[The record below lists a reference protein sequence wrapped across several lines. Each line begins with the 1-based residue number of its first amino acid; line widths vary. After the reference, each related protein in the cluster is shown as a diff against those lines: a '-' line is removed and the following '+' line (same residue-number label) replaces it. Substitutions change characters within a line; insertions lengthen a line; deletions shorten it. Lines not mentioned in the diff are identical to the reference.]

1 MLNQIKLNI
10 GRHICLSV
18 YLCLYKKAYLC
29 ASDFLW
35 EKAKTYTL
43 KFSIVVRWRRLCE
56 NTSKTVSSANKWKEW
71 KVVQPKKREITKK
84 NVSVPILF
92 LYFKSYSCKMLIY
105 SILLYIKI
113 TFTRFPKV
121 RIIKWS
127 PNHKTHLFTI
137 EEICNKDTQKIG
149 IDIIR

>member
-43 KFSIVVRWRRLCE
+43 KFSIIVRGRRLCE

-71 KVVQPKKREITKK
+71 KVVQPKKQEITKK

-92 LYFKSYSCKMLIY
+92 LLIDDCLCKTLIY

-113 TFTRFPKV
+113 TFSRF
-121 RIIKWS
+121 RIGRDNNFRFLRSYRIKS
-127 PNHKTHLFTI
+127 KMAVITITAKTLV
-137 EEICNKDTQKIG
+137 QK
-149 IDIIR
+149 

>member
-43 KFSIVVRWRRLCE
+43 RFSIIVRGWRLCE
-56 NTSKTVSSANKWKEW
+56 NISKMVSSANKWKEW

-92 LYFKSYSCKMLIY
+92 LYFESYSCKILIC
-105 SILLYIKI
+105 SILLYVKI
-113 TFTRFPKV
+113 TFHRFLAMKSGV
-121 RIIKWS
+121 FHKIFGGGEAII
-127 PNHKTHLFTI
+127 
-137 EEICNKDTQKIG
+137 
-149 IDIIR
+149 

>member
-43 KFSIVVRWRRLCE
+43 EFSIIVRGRRLCE

-71 KVVQPKKREITKK
+71 KVMQPKKREITKK
-84 NVSVPILF
+84 NVSVPVLF
-92 LYFKSYSCKMLIY
+92 LYFKSYLYKTLIY
-105 SILLYIKI
+105 SVLSYIKI
-113 TFTRFPKV
+113 TFYRFLIQGISQHALKV
-121 RIIKWS
+121 SVLHNFTNIWKLAHIRMDFGRIM
-127 PNHKTHLFTI
+127 
-137 EEICNKDTQKIG
+137 
-149 IDIIR
+149 

>member
-43 KFSIVVRWRRLCE
+43 RFSIVVWGRRLCE

-71 KVVQPKKREITKK
+71 KVVQPKKRGITKK
-84 NVSVPILF
+84 NVSVPVLF
-92 LYFKSYSCKMLIY
+92 LYFESSLCKMFIY

-113 TFTRFPKV
+113 TFTRFFTKA
-121 RIIKWS
+121 S
-127 PNHKTHLFTI
+127 PIPNPGMFFLI
-137 EEICNKDTQKIG
+137 LVW
-149 IDIIR
+149 

>member
-43 KFSIVVRWRRLCE
+43 RFSIVVWGRRLCK

-84 NVSVPILF
+84 NVSVSVLF
-92 LYFKSYSCKMLIY
+92 LYFESCLCKIFIY
-105 SILLYIKI
+105 SILPYIKI
-113 TFTRFPKV
+113 TFNRFFFCGDIQKYLGREAYLNWLDKN
-121 RIIKWS
+121 RI
-127 PNHKTHLFTI
+127 T
-137 EEICNKDTQKIG
+137 D
-149 IDIIR
+149 

>member
-43 KFSIVVRWRRLCE
+43 KFSIIVRGRRLCE

-84 NVSVPILF
+84 NVSVPVLF
-92 LYFKSYSCKMLIY
+92 LYFESCLCKMFIY
-105 SILLYIKI
+105 SILLYIKTTFSRFNQRQI
-113 TFTRFPKV
+113 TCLQVVCNMSFVILSVSFK
-121 RIIKWS
+121 
-127 PNHKTHLFTI
+127 LFRGSTLRQ
-137 EEICNKDTQKIG
+137 N
-149 IDIIR
+149 

>member
-43 KFSIVVRWRRLCE
+43 KFSIIVRGRILCE

-84 NVSVPILF
+84 NVSVPVLF
-92 LYFKSYSCKMLIY
+92 LYFESCLCKMFIY
-105 SILLYIKI
+105 SILLYVKI
-113 TFTRFPKV
+113 TFSRFPLETPCGLMSYIV
-121 RIIKWS
+121 GNC
-127 PNHKTHLFTI
+127 P
-137 EEICNKDTQKIG
+137 
-149 IDIIR
+149 IDSMPIFSI

>member
-92 LYFKSYSCKMLIY
+92 LYFESYLCKILIY

-113 TFTRFPKV
+113 TFSRFQWQITI
-121 RIIKWS
+121 RFLRRSIKTMH
-127 PNHKTHLFTI
+127 PFFGCI
-137 EEICNKDTQKIG
+137 AKIG
-149 IDIIR
+149 IIW

>member
-43 KFSIVVRWRRLCE
+43 EFSIIVRGRRLCE

-71 KVVQPKKREITKK
+71 KVMQPKKREITKK
-84 NVSVPILF
+84 NVSVPVLF
-92 LYFKSYSCKMLIY
+92 LYFKSYLYKTLIY
-105 SILLYIKI
+105 SVLSYIKI
-113 TFTRFPKV
+113 TFSRFNLTFHLSSM
-121 RIIKWS
+121 R
-127 PNHKTHLFTI
+127 HKPSINCLNRSAALLDWTY
-137 EEICNKDTQKIG
+137 
-149 IDIIR
+149 